1 MGKRPTRE
9 EEEKKKKEAAV
20 NSAAGEMFTKR
31 LQKSH
36 LKDLEKNLADANRS
50 GKDGRKIKDE
60 MEKVRKAVWTDERKT
75 DQRKQGFERAKTNA
89 RATALSEF
97 M

>member
-1 MGKRPTRE
+1 
-9 EEEKKKKEAAV
+9 
-20 NSAAGEMFTKR
+20 MFTKR

-36 LKDLEKNLADANRS
+36 IKDLGKSLADAIRQ

-60 MEKVRKAVWTDERKT
+60 MDRVRKAVWTDERKT
-75 DQRKQGFERAKTNA
+75 DQRRQGFERAKTNA